1 MLNIPWKF
9 SSEDSVYFPGNVR
22 IGTNV
27 SEIYPLHI
35 KSSVYNSVNNELID
49 WSNVNDTGISIKAD
63 GAVLEFIYEFSD
75 DNGLNQFRASVL
87 DNFVDARF
95 QSAPWNYEKDY
106 NLSGTS
112 VIDTLQIALPYP
124 DLEPGRYEL
133 TITVQDID
141 GEETSQKNTF
151 YVIE

>member
-1 MLNIPWKF
+1 MKNFFALPIVLILMASCQPENNAPTINSLIIINTNIQ
-9 SSEDSVYFPGNVR
+9 
-22 IGTNV
+22 
-27 SEIYPLHI
+27 
-35 KSSVYNSVNNELID
+35 
-49 WSNVNDTGISIKAD
+49 KAD
-63 GAVLEFIYEFSD
+63 GAVFELIYEFSD

-87 DNFVDARF
+87 DNFVDARL

-112 VIDTLQIALPYP
+112 VIDTLQIVLPYP

-141 GEETSQKNTF
+141 GEEATQKNTF
-151 YVIE
+151 YITD

>member
-1 MLNIPWKF
+1 MKNFFALSIVLILMASCQPQNDAPTINLLIIVNTNIQ
-9 SSEDSVYFPGNVR
+9 
-22 IGTNV
+22 
-27 SEIYPLHI
+27 
-35 KSSVYNSVNNELID
+35 
-49 WSNVNDTGISIKAD
+49 KAD
-63 GAVLEFIYEFSD
+63 GAVLEFIYDFSD

-87 DNFVDARF
+87 DNFVDARL

-106 NLSGTS
+106 NLTGTS

-133 TITVQDID
+133 TITAQDID
-141 GEETSQKNTF
+141 GEETSQKKTF

>member
-1 MLNIPWKF
+1 MQ
-9 SSEDSVYFPGNVR
+9 D
-22 IGTNV
+22 
-27 SEIYPLHI
+27 
-35 KSSVYNSVNNELID
+35 YNQLL
-49 WSNVNDTGISIKAD
+49 GIT
-63 GAVLEFIYEFSD
+63 
-75 DNGLNQFRASVL
+75 R
-87 DNFVDARF
+87 R
-95 QSAPWNYEKDY
+95 DY

-112 VIDTLQIALPYP
+112 VIDTLQIGLPYP

>member
-1 MLNIPWKF
+1 MKNFFALYIVLILMASCKPQNDAPTINSFTIVNTNIQ
-9 SSEDSVYFPGNVR
+9 
-22 IGTNV
+22 
-27 SEIYPLHI
+27 
-35 KSSVYNSVNNELID
+35 
-49 WSNVNDTGISIKAD
+49 KAD

-112 VIDTLQIALPYP
+112 VLDTLQIALPYP

>member
-1 MLNIPWKF
+1 MKNFFALSIVLILMASCQPQNDAPTINSLTIVNTNIQKV
-9 SSEDSVYFPGNVR
+9 DS
-22 IGTNV
+22 
-27 SEIYPLHI
+27 
-35 KSSVYNSVNNELID
+35 
-49 WSNVNDTGISIKAD
+49 
-63 GAVLEFIYEFSD
+63 AVLEFIYEFSD

-87 DNFVDARF
+87 DNFVDARL
-95 QSAPWNYEKDY
+95 QSAPWNYENDY

-112 VIDTLQIALPYP
+112 VKDTLQIALPYP

>member
-1 MLNIPWKF
+1 MKNFFALYIVLILIASCQSQNDAPTINSLAIVNTNIQI
-9 SSEDSVYFPGNVR
+9 E
-22 IGTNV
+22 
-27 SEIYPLHI
+27 
-35 KSSVYNSVNNELID
+35 
-49 WSNVNDTGISIKAD
+49 D
-63 GAVLEFIYEFSD
+63 GAVLEFVYEFSD

-87 DNFVDARF
+87 DNFIDARL

-151 YVIE
+151 YVID

>member
-1 MLNIPWKF
+1 MKNFFALSIVLILMASCQPQNDAPTINSLTIVNTNIK
-9 SSEDSVYFPGNVR
+9 
-22 IGTNV
+22 
-27 SEIYPLHI
+27 
-35 KSSVYNSVNNELID
+35 
-49 WSNVNDTGISIKAD
+49 KAD

-87 DNFVDARF
+87 DIFIDARL

>member
-1 MLNIPWKF
+1 MKNFFALYIVLILMASCKPQNDAPTINSFTIVNTNIQ
-9 SSEDSVYFPGNVR
+9 
-22 IGTNV
+22 
-27 SEIYPLHI
+27 
-35 KSSVYNSVNNELID
+35 
-49 WSNVNDTGISIKAD
+49 KAD